1 MNEVKNEYVK
11 GGAWGNTISRAIN
24 HEERKFTWHFESG
37 STGQWFETE
46 EEARQDAPVGAQ
58 IVECREIQIIHGV
71 KG

>member
-1 MNEVKNEYVK
+1 MQVRNEYVT
-11 GGAWGNTISRAIN
+11 GVPWGNPISRAIY

-58 IVECREIQIIHGV
+58 IVECRETQIIHGV